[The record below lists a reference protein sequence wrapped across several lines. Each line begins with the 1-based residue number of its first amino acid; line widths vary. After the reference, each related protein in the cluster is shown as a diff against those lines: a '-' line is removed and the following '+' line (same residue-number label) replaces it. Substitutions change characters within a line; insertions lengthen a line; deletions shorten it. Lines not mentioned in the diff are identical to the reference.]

1 MGSFNYADWESL
13 QSTLTGVA
21 NGSCVIVTTRD
32 TEVASKIS
40 TVCTYHIESLSNE
53 ESWLMFTKFAF
64 GDQMPIS
71 CAEVETIGRQIVQDF
86 LGLPFAVKALGL
98 LCVLSHK
105 LRTGEL
111 CREF

>member
-21 NGSCVIVTTRD
+21 NGSSVIVTTRD

-53 ESWLMFTKFAF
+53 ESWLMLTKFAF

-111 CREF
+111 Y